1 MRSGFTLIEV
11 MVATVIATFAGLAL
25 LQVNSSNTLLF
36 SKLQG
41 LSESSE
47 ELSLI
52 GAHADQRFNRTT
64 KSLYD
69 ILDREYDITNDDF
82 RKYLKEVKYDYKES
96 LIDTIVFGEND
107 MDSETEALYEND
119 LENNANV
126 PLLQFELLKITIRND
141 ESHGAILKIRSLL

>member
-11 MVATVIATFAGLAL
+11 LVATVIATFAGLAL

>member
-11 MVATVIATFAGLAL
+11 MVAAVIASFAGLAL